1 MLVLTRTKTERILIQ
16 PDKRAER
23 LVELLTAASD
33 KLADPDFDGDLR
45 ELVGKALP
53 LAEGLAGEAVIVT
66 LIKVTP
72 NRARIGIDACAERA
86 IVREEIA
93 GELKVPA

>member
-16 PDKRAER
+16 PDKRAEH
-23 LVELLTAASD
+23 LVKLLTAAAER
-33 KLADPDFDGDLR
+33 LADPDFHGDLR
-45 ELVGKALP
+45 ELIDKALP
-53 LAEGLAGEAVIVT
+53 LAEGLAREAVVVT

-72 NRARIGIDACAERA
+72 NRAKIGIDAAAERSV
-86 IVREEIA
+86 VREEVA